1 MFFTRSMFMVWSLGY
16 IFSQACK
23 SSSQAAAWVRGSMPG
38 WELWSPGF
46 DPIPQPEV
54 TSTPSEACPSSV
66 AVTWDRCSPRCPA
79 WLSKYPQ
86 QKHFGSLL
94 SAVQVS
100 LSQGL
105 FPGGEIF
112 FAWKSLQLEGRGR
125 RCIQPKSFKG
135 NLVLC
140 PTFSKVPSSNWGA
153 SGNISP
159 APWYCR
165 VGAFQQG
172 TEKKKPKKLKKH
184 NKVIKHTYS
193 PDYFF
198 VLSCPSQRLSGS
210 SHSISFLWHR
220 NQQQQ
225 QPPAWPHVGLCWP
238 QCRTHTPPGLRTM
251 DPLTFHPVVIWKH
264 LLIPRINHSHCDCR
278 HQFGKQ

>member
-79 WLSKYPQ
+79 WLSKYHQ

-112 FAWKSLQLEGRGR
+112 LPEKASSWEEEGEGAYSR
-125 RCIQPKSFKG
+125 RVLKG
-135 NLVLC
+135 IWC
-140 PTFSKVPSSNWGA
+140 FVPHSQRY
-153 SGNISP
+153 P
-159 APWYCR
+159 APIEEPLDTSAR
-165 VGAFQQG
+165 LPG
-172 TEKKKPKKLKKH
+172 TVELEPFNREQKKKNPK
-184 NKVIKHTYS
+184 N
-193 PDYFF
+193 
-198 VLSCPSQRLSGS
+198 
-210 SHSISFLWHR
+210 
-220 NQQQQ
+220 
-225 QPPAWPHVGLCWP
+225 
-238 QCRTHTPPGLRTM
+238 
-251 DPLTFHPVVIWKH
+251 
-264 LLIPRINHSHCDCR
+264 
-278 HQFGKQ
+278 